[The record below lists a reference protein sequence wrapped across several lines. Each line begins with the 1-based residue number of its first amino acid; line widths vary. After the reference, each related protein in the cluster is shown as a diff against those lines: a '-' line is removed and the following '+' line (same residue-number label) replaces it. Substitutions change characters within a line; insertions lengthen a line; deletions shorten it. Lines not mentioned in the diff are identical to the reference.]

1 LSRSRGWQ
9 RQVKWQGE
17 RLIVMTLFARIR
29 LLIITV
35 ALLSIAVAATVP
47 AHAQKLGPDGAPNPT
62 ASVVDEQTLL
72 KQAPSIEG
80 RIDIPDTKA
89 GVLIQPAG
97 RTWEYFH
104 EVLLHRGGAIV
115 ILGTIALLALAYF
128 ILGKIRI
135 AEGRSGKKI
144 LRFEAFERFSH
155 WLTAV
160 SFVILG
166 LTGLNITFGKVLL
179 LPLIGPD
186 AFASVSQAA
195 KYVHN
200 FVSFSFVVGLV
211 LIMVIFFRDNLF
223 EKVDL
228 EWIKQGGGFIK
239 NKHAPAGRF
248 NFGEKLVYWL
258 SVAGGIAVSLSGFL
272 LLFPFYGTEIAEM
285 QLAQVVH
292 AVVAVLFVALIL
304 AHIYIGTLG
313 MEGAFEAMGTGEV
326 DLNWAK
332 EHHDLWLAQQL
343 ANEDRR
349 GRPSATPAE

>member
-1 LSRSRGWQ
+1 
-9 RQVKWQGE
+9 
-17 RLIVMTLFARIR
+17 MTLPVRIR
-29 LLIITV
+29 LLVV
-35 ALLSIAVAATVP
+35 AVAFLSIAAAVP
-47 AHAQKLGPDGAPNPT
+47 SRAQKLGPDGAPNPT
-62 ASVVDEQTLL
+62 ASIVDEQTLL
-72 KQAPSIEG
+72 KQAPRVEG
-80 RIDIPDTKA
+80 RIDIPDKKA

-97 RTWEYFH
+97 RTWDYFH
-104 EVLLHRGGAIV
+104 EVLLHWGGAV
-115 ILGTIALLALAYF
+115 VLLGTVALLGLAYL
-128 ILGKIRI
+128 IIGQIRI
-135 AEGRSGKKI
+135 AEGRSGRKI
-144 LRFEAFERFSH
+144 LRFKAFERFSH

-166 LTGLNITFGKVLL
+166 LTGLNITFGKILL
-179 LPLIGPD
+179 LPLVGPD
-186 AFASVSQAA
+186 TFSDISQAA

-239 NKHAPAGRF
+239 NRHAPAGRF
-248 NFGEKLVYWL
+248 NFGEKVVYWL
-258 SVAGGIAVSLSGFL
+258 SVSGGIAVSLSGFL
-272 LLFPFYGTEIAEM
+272 LLFPFYGTDIAEM

-304 AHIYIGTLG
+304 GHIYIGTLG

-343 ANEDRR
+343 ANEDRH
-349 GRPSATPAE
+349 GQPSATPAE